1 MWICESCKKEN
12 CKNCKNKWKCDC
24 KCNKG
29 GAADIAQKCLAS
41 VFGVG
46 MAVGGLVLTVATG
59 GLAIPIGGALLGN
72 YFVVD
77 KIEHPFLVMNN
88 LFM

>member
-1 MWICESCKKEN
+1 MPT
-12 CKNCKNKWKCDC
+12 
-24 KCNKG
+24 
-29 GAADIAQKCLAS
+29 S

-77 KIEHPFLVMNN
+77 KIDHPFLVMNN
-88 LFM
+88 LFL